1 MKIKILF
8 SALFILSSISIN
20 AQQNKSKSQVKST
33 DIPRPKL
40 VVGIMVDQMRWDYLY
55 RFYERYSNGGFKR
68 MLNEGFSCENAYIN
82 YIPSVTGIGHT
93 TVYTGSIP
101 AIHGITGNDWIIQ
114 ETGKTMYCAA
124 DSTVSTVGSSSK
136 SAGKM
141 SPKNMLVTSMTDELR
156 LATNF
161 RSKVISIASKDRGAI
176 LPGGHTANAAYWYDG
191 SSGNWITSTFY
202 MDKLPDWLINFN
214 DQKYPEKYLKQ
225 DWNTLYPIETY
236 IQSTKDDAPYEGKF
250 AGMDRPTFPVKT
262 SEMLK
267 NGLGILTNTPH
278 GSSLTLDLA
287 KAAIDNEGLGADA
300 ITDFLAISVSS
311 PDYIGHQFGPNS
323 VEVEDTYLRLD
334 RDLATF
340 FNHLDSKVGKGN
352 YTVFLSADHA
362 VQHNSAYLAD
372 NKINTG
378 VFESSNV
385 LKQLNIVLEE
395 EFKAKNI
402 AKSFSNYAVSLNYEA
417 IKSNTL
423 NESAIKNTCIAF
435 LKKQAGVAFVV
446 DIANVQ
452 NATIP
457 AVYKEKII
465 NGYHPE
471 RSGVIQIVLEPS
483 WYSGSSQRSTGAT
496 HGTMNPADTHIP
508 MVFMGWGIKQG
519 KTNNPYNMTDIAP
532 TITGLLRIQEPNGNI
547 GRAVNEAINNN
558 LD

>member
-1 MKIKILF
+1 
-8 SALFILSSISIN
+8 
-20 AQQNKSKSQVKST
+20 
-33 DIPRPKL
+33 
-40 VVGIMVDQMRWDYLY
+40 MVDQMRWDYLY
-55 RFYERYSNGGFKR
+55 RFYERYSAGGFKR

-82 YIPSVTGIGHT
+82 YIPTVTGIGHAT
-93 TVYTGSIP
+93 AYTGSVP

-114 ETGKTMYCAA
+114 ETGQTMYCAA
-124 DSTVSTVGSSSK
+124 DSTVSTVGSSSV

-141 SPKNMLVTSMTDELR
+141 SPKNLLVTSMTDELR

-191 SSGNWITSTFY
+191 SSGNWVTSTFY
-202 MDKLPDWLINFN
+202 MDKLPTWLSNFN
-214 DQKYPEKYLKQ
+214 DQKYPEKYLNQ

-236 IQSTKDDAPYEGKF
+236 IQSSKDDAPYEGKF
-250 AGMDRPTFPVKT
+250 AGMSSPTFPVKT
-262 SEMLK
+262 SELLK
-267 NGLGILTNTPH
+267 RGLGILTNTPY

-323 VEVEDTYLRLD
+323 IEVEDTYLRLD

-340 FNHLDSKVGKGN
+340 FNYLDTKVGKGN

-362 VQHNSAYLAD
+362 VQHNSAFMAD
-372 NKINTG
+372 NKISTG
-378 VFESSNV
+378 VFESSKV
-385 LKQLNIVLEE
+385 LKELNEVLEA
-395 EFKAKNI
+395 EFNVKNI
-402 AKSFSNYAVSLNYEA
+402 AKSFSNYAVSLNYAA
-417 IKSNTL
+417 IKSNKL
-423 NESAIKNTCIAF
+423 SEDAIKNSSIAF

-446 DIANVQ
+446 DIPNAQ

-457 AVYKEKII
+457 AIYKEKII

-471 RSGVIQIVLEPS
+471 RSGVIQIVVEPS
-483 WYSGSSQRSTGAT
+483 WYSGSSQRATGAT

-508 MVFMGWGIKQG
+508 MVFMGWGIRQG

-547 GRAVNEAINNN
+547 GKAVNEA
-558 LD
+558 LK

>member
-1 MKIKILF
+1 MKTKILF
-8 SALFILSSISIN
+8 LALFFLSSFSLN
-20 AQQNKSKSQVKST
+20 AQTSKAMSTVKSS
-33 DIPRPKL
+33 DVPRPKL

-55 RFYERYSNGGFKR
+55 RFYERYSAGGFKR
-68 MLNEGFSCENAYIN
+68 MLNEGFSCENSYIN
-82 YIPSVTGIGHT
+82 YIPSVTGIGHAT
-93 TVYTGSIP
+93 AYTGSVP

-114 ETGKTMYCAA
+114 ETGQTMYCAA
-124 DSTVSTVGSSSK
+124 DSTVSTVGSSSV

-141 SPKNMLVTSMTDELR
+141 SPKNLLVTSMTDELR

-161 RSKVISIASKDRGAI
+161 RSKVISIASKDRGAV

-202 MDKLPDWLINFN
+202 MDKLPTWLSNFN

-236 IQSTKDDAPYEGKF
+236 IQSSKDDAPYEGKF
-250 AGMDRPTFPVKT
+250 AGMSSPTFPVKT
-262 SEMLK
+262 SELLK
-267 NGLGILTNTPH
+267 RGLGILTNTPY

-323 VEVEDTYLRLD
+323 IEVEDTYLRLD

-340 FNHLDSKVGKGN
+340 FNYLDTKVGKGN

-372 NKINTG
+372 NKISTG
-378 VFESSNV
+378 IFESSNV
-385 LKQLNIVLEE
+385 LKQLNTVLEA
-395 EFKAKNI
+395 EFNVKNI
-402 AKSFSNYAVSLNYEA
+402 AKSFSNYAVSLNYAA
-417 IKSNTL
+417 IKSNNL
-423 NESAIKNTCIAF
+423 SEDAIKNSSIAF

-446 DIANVQ
+446 DIPNAQ

-457 AVYKEKII
+457 AIYKEKII

-483 WYSGSSQRSTGAT
+483 WYSGSSQRATGAS

-547 GRAVNEAINNN
+547 GKAVNEA
-558 LD
+558 LK

>member
-8 SALFILSSISIN
+8 LAFFLLTSSSII
-20 AQQNKSKSQVKST
+20 AQPTKAMSSVKSS
-33 DIPRPKL
+33 DVPRPKL

-55 RFYERYSNGGFKR
+55 RFYERYSAGGFKR

-82 YIPSVTGIGHT
+82 YIPSVTGIGHA
-93 TVYTGSIP
+93 TVYTGSVP

-114 ETGKTMYCAA
+114 ETGKTMYCVD
-124 DSTVSTVGSSSK
+124 DSTVSTVGSSSV
-136 SAGKM
+136 SVGKM
-141 SPKNMLVTSMTDELR
+141 SPKNLLVTSMTDELR

-161 RSKVISIASKDRGAI
+161 RSKVISIASKDRGAV

-191 SSGNWITSTFY
+191 SSGNWVTSTFY
-202 MDKLPDWLINFN
+202 MDKLPNWLTDFN
-214 DQKYPEKYLKQ
+214 TQKYPEKYLNQ

-236 IQSTKDDAPYEGKF
+236 IQSSKDDAPYEGKF
-250 AGMDRPTFPVKT
+250 AGMSSPTFPVKT
-262 SEMLK
+262 SELLK
-267 NGLGILTNTPH
+267 KGLGILTNTPY

-287 KAAIDNEGLGADA
+287 KAAINYEGLGADA

-323 VEVEDTYLRLD
+323 IEVEDTYLRLD

-340 FNHLDSKVGKGN
+340 FNYLDTKVGKGN

-372 NKINTG
+372 NKISTG
-378 VFESSNV
+378 IFESSNV
-385 LKQLNIVLEE
+385 LKQLNTVLEA
-395 EFKAKNI
+395 EFNVKNI
-402 AKSFSNYAVSLNYEA
+402 AKSFSNYAVSLNYAA
-417 IKSNTL
+417 IKSNNL
-423 NESAIKNTCIAF
+423 SEDAIKNSSIAF

-446 DIANVQ
+446 DIPNAQ

-457 AVYKEKII
+457 AIYKEKII

-483 WYSGSSQRSTGAT
+483 WYSGSSQRATGAS

-547 GRAVNEAINNN
+547 GKAVSEA
-558 LD
+558 LK